1 MFAFPLFL
9 FVAYTQRKGGFF
21 MLYEWWE
28 RYRTVVIAAGAV
40 LLVALGAWLYRGEQ
54 PGEIPALPLST
65 PVYAAE
71 QEKREHSTSN
81 EASAEVK
88 QETTFFVDVKGGVKR
103 PGVYRF
109 TAGERV
115 AAAIAKAGGALP
127 DADLDR
133 VNLAQSLTDGSVVW
147 VPKKGEA
154 LSPCDNPFLP
164 AARDLSDSP
173 DAGGKVNVNTAT
185 LEELMTI
192 PGIGETRAK
201 AILSYRQQHGAF
213 RVPDDLKQVTG
224 IGEKIFERIQPHIR
238 VK

>member
-1 MFAFPLFL
+1 
-9 FVAYTQRKGGFF
+9 

-28 RYRTVVIAAGAV
+28 KYRAVVIASGAV
-40 LLVALGAWLYRGEQ
+40 LFVALSVWLYRGEQ
-54 PGEIPALPLST
+54 SGEIPGLPLEA

-71 QEKREHSTSN
+71 QDKEERSMSN
-81 EASAEVK
+81 EASTKVY
-88 QETTFFVDVKGGVKR
+88 QETAFFVDVKGSVKR

-109 TAGERV
+109 TEGERV
-115 AAAIAKAGGALP
+115 TAAIEKAGGALP

-133 VNLAQSLTDGSVVW
+133 VNLAQSLTDGSVVR

-154 LSPCDNPFLP
+154 VSPCDNPFTP
-164 AARDLSDSP
+164 SAKVWSASP
-173 DAGGKVNVNTAT
+173 DAAAEGKVNVNTAT